1 MAVDTT
7 VDTAARTARDR
18 LVSMLVLTALF
29 HGLVLLGVSFVPPR
43 PGQSPAQGLEVLLV
57 SDELPETAGNDTAV
71 YRAQRNQLGSG
82 NSERQ
87 SPTQTGAEAA
97 TAGAPTSAAATA
109 REAAH
114 EALLASQQPRAS
126 VNYTVSADTPPD
138 AAQFDVPTPAQT
150 ASADLADDP
159 LRLRGPQREEL
170 LITADTRT
178 DELAPYLDSWR
189 RRIERVGTLNYPNAA
204 RSRGLSGNPVVE
216 VIVARD
222 GRLLS
227 AQIQRS
233 SGHPQLDAA
242 ALQILRLASPFEPFP
257 ADISA
262 QHERL
267 RFAYEWQF
275 NGGQLA
281 GGTLALP

>member
-1 MAVDTT
+1 MAVDTP
-7 VDTAARTARDR
+7 VDPAARTARDR

-43 PGQSPAQGLEVLLV
+43 PGQLPAQGLEVLLV
-57 SDELPETAGNDTAV
+57 SDELPATADNDTAV
-71 YRAQRNQLGSG
+71 YRAQRSQLGSG
-82 NSERQ
+82 NSEQQ
-87 SPTQTGAEAA
+87 SNTQTGAEAA
-97 TAGAPTSAAATA
+97 PAGAPTPAEATA
-109 REAAH
+109 REAAQ
-114 EALLASQQPRAS
+114 EALLARQQPRAS
-126 VNYTVSADTPPD
+126 VNYTVSADPLPD
-138 AAQFDVPTPAQT
+138 PAPSGVATPAQT
-150 ASADLADDP
+150 AGTGLAEDP
-159 LRLRGPQREEL
+159 LRLLGPQRDEL
-170 LITADTRT
+170 QLTADTRA

-189 RRIERVGTLNYPNAA
+189 RRVERVGTVNYPNAA

-222 GRLLS
+222 GRLIS

-257 ADISA
+257 ADLNA

>member
-1 MAVDTT
+1 MAVDTP
-7 VDTAARTARDR
+7 VDPAARTARDR

-43 PGQSPAQGLEVLLV
+43 PGQLPAQGLEVLLV
-57 SDELPETAGNDTAV
+57 SDELPATADNDTAV
-71 YRAQRNQLGSG
+71 YRAQRSQLGSG

-87 SPTQTGAEAA
+87 SNTQTRTEAA
-97 TAGAPTSAAATA
+97 SAGAPTPAEATA

-114 EALLASQQPRAS
+114 EALLARQQPRAS
-126 VNYTVSADTPPD
+126 VNYTVSADPLAESTRPG
-138 AAQFDVPTPAQT
+138 AATPAQT
-150 ASADLADDP
+150 ASAGLAEDP
-159 LRLRGPQREEL
+159 LRLRGPQRDEL
-170 LITADTRT
+170 QLTADTRA

-189 RRIERVGTLNYPNAA
+189 RRVERVGTVNYPNAA
-204 RSRGLSGNPVVE
+204 RSRSLSGNPVVE

-222 GRLLS
+222 GRLIS

-257 ADISA
+257 AEISA

-281 GGTLALP
+281 GGTLAVP

>member
-1 MAVDTT
+1 MAVDTP
-7 VDTAARTARDR
+7 VDPAARTARDR

-43 PGQSPAQGLEVLLV
+43 PGQLPAQGLEVLLV
-57 SDELPETAGNDTAV
+57 SDELPATADNDTAV
-71 YRAQRNQLGSG
+71 YRAQRSQLGSG
-82 NSERQ
+82 NSEQQ
-87 SPTQTGAEAA
+87 SNTQTGAEAA
-97 TAGAPTSAAATA
+97 PAGAPTPAEATA
-109 REAAH
+109 REAAQ
-114 EALLASQQPRAS
+114 EALLARQQPRAS
-126 VNYTVSADTPPD
+126 VNYTVSADPLPD
-138 AAQFDVPTPAQT
+138 PAPSGVATPAQT
-150 ASADLADDP
+150 AGADLAEDP
-159 LRLRGPQREEL
+159 LRLRGPQRDEL
-170 LITADTRT
+170 QLTADTRA

-189 RRIERVGTLNYPNAA
+189 RRVERVGTVNYPNAA

-222 GRLLS
+222 GRLIS

-257 ADISA
+257 ADLNA

>member
-43 PGQSPAQGLEVLLV
+43 PGQSQAQALEVLLV
-57 SDELPETAGNDTAV
+57 SDELPETADNDTAV

-87 SPTQTGAEAA
+87 SPTQTVAEA
-97 TAGAPTSAAATA
+97 TSGSGQPPADAANSQTA
-109 REAAH
+109 R
-114 EALLASQQPRAS
+114 EALLASQQPRAR
-126 VNYTVSADTPPD
+126 VNYTASPQTPAEPVPPGIAG
-138 AAQFDVPTPAQT
+138 AAQVGS
-150 ASADLADDP
+150 ASTADDP

-170 LITADTRT
+170 LITADTRA

>member
-57 SDELPETAGNDTAV
+57 SDELPETADNDTAV
-71 YRAQRNQLGSG
+71 YRAQRSQLGSG
-82 NSERQ
+82 KSERQ
-87 SPTQTGAEAA
+87 SPTQTGAEA
-97 TAGAPTSAAATA
+97 TSSSGQPPADAANSQTA
-109 REAAH
+109 R
-114 EALLASQQPRAS
+114 EALLASQQPRAR
-126 VNYTVSADTPPD
+126 VNYTASPQTPAEPVPPGIAG
-138 AAQFDVPTPAQT
+138 AAQVGS
-150 ASADLADDP
+150 ASTADDP

-170 LITADTRT
+170 LITADTRA

>member
-57 SDELPETAGNDTAV
+57 SDELPETADNDTAV
-71 YRAQRNQLGSG
+71 YRAQRSQLGSG

-87 SPTQTGAEAA
+87 SSTQTGAEA
-97 TAGAPTSAAATA
+97 TT
-109 REAAH
+109 
-114 EALLASQQPRAS
+114 SQQPRAR
-126 VNYTVSADTPPD
+126 VNYTATLDTPADPGP
-138 AAQFDVPTPAQT
+138 AAAPTPAQT
-150 ASADLADDP
+150 ASTGTTDDP

-170 LITADTRT
+170 QLTADTRA

>member
-1 MAVDTT
+1 MAVDTP
-7 VDTAARTARDR
+7 VDPAARTARDR

-43 PGQSPAQGLEVLLV
+43 PGQLPAQGLEVLLV
-57 SDELPETAGNDTAV
+57 SDELPATADNDTAV
-71 YRAQRNQLGSG
+71 YRAQRSQLGSG
-82 NSERQ
+82 NSEQQ
-87 SPTQTGAEAA
+87 SNTQTGAEAA
-97 TAGAPTSAAATA
+97 PAGAPTPAEATA
-109 REAAH
+109 REAAQ
-114 EALLASQQPRAS
+114 EALLARQQPRAS
-126 VNYTVSADTPPD
+126 VNYTVSADPLPD
-138 AAQFDVPTPAQT
+138 PAPSGVATPAQT
-150 ASADLADDP
+150 AGADLAEDP
-159 LRLRGPQREEL
+159 LRLRGPQRDEL
-170 LITADTRT
+170 QLTADTRA

-189 RRIERVGTLNYPNAA
+189 RRVERVGTVNYPNAA
-204 RSRGLSGNPVVE
+204 RRRGLSGNPVVE

-222 GRLLS
+222 GRLIS

-257 ADISA
+257 ADLNA

>member
-57 SDELPETAGNDTAV
+57 SDELPETADNDTAV
-71 YRAQRNQLGSG
+71 YRAQRSQLGSG

-87 SPTQTGAEAA
+87 SATQTGAEA
-97 TAGAPTSAAATA
+97 TSGSGQPPADAANSQTA
-109 REAAH
+109 R
-114 EALLASQQPRAS
+114 EALLASQQPRAR
-126 VNYTVSADTPPD
+126 VNYTATLDTPADPGP
-138 AAQFDVPTPAQT
+138 AAAPTPAQT
-150 ASADLADDP
+150 ASTGTTDDP

-170 LITADTRT
+170 QLTADTRA